1 MLSISFNDTHREN
14 CVLPNSVPEFIEIEA
29 RLLLSFIICSHNQQE
44 FQGLQALAFLIYLKE
59 TSTPVFSCEYCE
71 IF

>member
-1 MLSISFNDTHREN
+1 MLLISFNDTHREN

-29 RLLLSFIICSHNQQE
+29 RLLLSFIICSNNQQE

-59 TSTPVFSCEYCE
+59 TSTLVFSCEYCE